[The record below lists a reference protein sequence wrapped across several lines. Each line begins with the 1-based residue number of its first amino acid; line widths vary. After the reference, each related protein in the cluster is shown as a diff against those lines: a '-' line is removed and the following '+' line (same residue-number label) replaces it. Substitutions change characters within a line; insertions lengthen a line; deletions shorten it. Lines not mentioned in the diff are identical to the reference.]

1 MSKTDCINSL
11 RTALTNTSLWRLN
24 LADRDPRCERAARRL
39 ARLAE
44 DTANLSD
51 SHWAALEPHFKSDRW
66 NECLRQTSRL
76 LGFAVKKMSLGYFV
90 KKLAGRLSEPTPA

>member
-1 MSKTDCINSL
+1 MNSL
-11 RTALTNTSLWRLN
+11 RTSLHATSRWRAQLS
-24 LADRDPRCERAARRL
+24 DRDPRFARAARRL
-39 ARLAE
+39 LKLAGE
-44 DTANLSD
+44 TANLSD

-90 KKLAGRLSEPTPA
+90 KKLAGLLSEPAA